1 MKIIFSVKSKPTA
14 FFAHDDYLDARC
26 IVTLNNLNLKEPRDV
41 SIIVLGDTLDNNQ
54 LFIPRIIQ
62 MSINTDLLGEIGGE
76 LMINRLKNKP

>member
-1 MKIIFSVKSKPTA
+1 LKIIFSAKDKLTA
-14 FFAHDDYLDARC
+14 LFAHDDYLAARG